1 MARFGEEA
9 WQKIRQ
15 AAGIEEEVF
24 LSNESYPDA
33 MTYRLVGAASQVLG
47 LSANDVLEAF
57 GDHWVSKTAQE
68 GYGSM
73 MDVCGRTLPDFL
85 RNLDNLHTRVN
96 LIFPKLRPPG
106 FTVSD
111 ETPTSLVLHYES
123 HREGLTSFVV
133 GLLKGLGRK
142 FKTPVTVTL
151 IAPRAPGSQKESFL
165 VEWAASETA
174 VPAA

>member
-15 AAGIEEEVF
+15 VAGIEEEVF

-47 LSANDVLEAF
+47 LSADAVLEAF
-57 GDHWVSKTAQE
+57 GDHWVNKTAQE

-73 MDVCGRTLPDFL
+73 LDVCGRTLPDFL
-85 RNLDNLHTRVN
+85 RNLPNLHARVI
-96 LIFPKLRPPG
+96 LMFPKLRPPS
-106 FTVSD
+106 FSVSD

-142 FKTPVTVTL
+142 FNTPVTVTL
-151 IAPRAPGSQKESFL
+151 ISPRAPGSQRESFR
-165 VEWAASETA
+165 VEWTAPGVA